1 MNKKYND
8 PEIYVTVFKREDV
21 ITASGIPDDMDDLYG
36 DQNNNDT
43 GNND

>member
-21 ITASGIPDDMDDLYG
+21 ITASGVPDDLDDLY
-36 DQNNNDT
+36 QNQVTNDI
-43 GNND
+43 GKV

>member
-21 ITASGIPDDMDDLYG
+21 ITASGVPDDLDDLY
-36 DQNNNDT
+36 QNQVTNDIGT
-43 GNND
+43 V

>member
-21 ITASGIPDDMDDLYG
+21 ITASGVPDDLDDLY
-36 DQNNNDT
+36 QNQVTNDI
-43 GNND
+43 GKVN